1 MESASDVK
9 YAGFWIR
16 FLASILDWLVFMGAS
31 AVIQFLMTGKMTSEI
46 PDLSG
51 LVELTSNYALIF
63 KALYEAFLPV
73 MKVFYV
79 TMFVNIA
86 YSVVLTGKFGATL
99 GKMAVGIKVVKED
112 LQPVGFGKAVVREFL
127 VKDLLYV
134 VLFFI
139 SWLGYLWVAWDP
151 KKQGWH
157 DKIARTVVIKE
168 PKEVP
173 PVPNQPQGSGPG
185 QAPV

>member
-1 MESASDVK
+1 MESATEVK

-16 FLASILDWLVFMGAS
+16 FLASILDWLVLTGAS
-31 AVIQFLMTGKMTSEI
+31 AVIQFLMTGKVAGEI

-51 LVELTSNYALIF
+51 LVESTGNYALIF
-63 KALYEAFLPV
+63 KALYEALLPAL
-73 MKVFYV
+73 KVFYV
-79 TMFVNIA
+79 TIFVNIA
-86 YSVVLTGKFGATL
+86 YFVVLTGKYGATL

-112 LQPVGFGKAVVREFL
+112 LRPIGFGKAAVREFL

-157 DKIARTVVIKE
+157 DKIARTVVIRE
-168 PKEVP
+168 PKEVGTVS
-173 PVPNQPQGSGPG
+173 PVN
-185 QAPV
+185 PV